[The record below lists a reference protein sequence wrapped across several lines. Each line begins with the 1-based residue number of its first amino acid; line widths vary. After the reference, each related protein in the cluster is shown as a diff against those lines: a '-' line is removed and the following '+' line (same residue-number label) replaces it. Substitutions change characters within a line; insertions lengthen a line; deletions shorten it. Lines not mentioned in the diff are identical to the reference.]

1 MANRKISEFTA
12 LTAPASGDT
21 FAILDVDASGIEVN
35 KKITYANV
43 LGKAPDG
50 TAAAPAFSFN
60 SDTNSGIS
68 GGSDT
73 LVLSTGGTAAISVD
87 SSQNV
92 TLSANLTVSGTTT
105 TIDTTT
111 LTVKDKNI
119 EIAKGNGNDAAVDG
133 AGITID
139 STDGDKTWNWVDS
152 TDAWTSSEHIH
163 LGDNKKLLVGTG
175 SDLEIFHNG
184 SQSKIIDVNGNEL
197 RLQADT
203 IRFRDKDDGDTYA
216 NFIHDGAVELF
227 YDNSKKLETTSA
239 GVDVTGNI
247 TVSGT
252 VDGIDIATDVA
263 ANTAKVTNATHT
275 GEVTGATALTIADNV
290 VDEANLK
297 VSNSPTNGYYLQAQS
312 GNTGGLTW
320 AAVAQYTTP
329 LTTQG
334 DILYRDGSGDQRLAA
349 GTSGYFLKTQ
359 GSGADPVWA
368 AVPAGVGGASGVDFN
383 DDVKARWGTGND
395 LEIYH
400 DGTDNYWQT
409 GAITTHFRVNSG
421 NRLTLKSD
429 GNVQM
434 QGSSGK
440 NLEWVTASGSLTF
453 ADSAKATFGTGNDL
467 QLYHDGTD
475 SYVHNDNGSGWLR
488 MQGDAIALR
497 TKTDTE
503 TYLTCSHNGGVE
515 LYYDNSKK
523 LETTS
528 DGATVSGSLKVEDDN
543 KIKVGT
549 GADLQLYHNGTDSFI
564 KNFTGITRVLADDFR
579 VLNQAND
586 EVQIKAVADGA
597 VSLYHN
603 GTTKLETTSWGSQIT
618 GNLVATGLIDLSD
631 GNGTSTS
638 TIALGDSDDLKIY
651 HDGSHSYIKDA
662 GTGNLVIQTNILGIQ
677 AANGLEDVAKFTE
690 NAAVEL
696 YYDNSKKFETTSTGA
711 TVTGVATV
719 SNGIIE
725 TAITIATNHTITTN
739 YNAMSTGPVTVSATV
754 TVPSGSVWTVI

>member
-175 SDLEIFHNG
+175 SDLQIYHSG
-184 SQSKIIDVNGNEL
+184 SDSVLANSTGH
-197 RLQADT
+197 LQ
-203 IRFRDKDDGDTYA
+203 FRTATQFGFYNSGGSEALAKFTP
-216 NFIHDGAVELF
+216 DGACELM
-227 YDNSKKLETTSA
+227 YDNSKKIETTSA
-239 GVDVTGNI
+239 GVTVTGALTATSFVGALTGTATEATNVTVSANNSTDETVYPVFVDGATGTQGAETDTGLTYNPSTGLLTSTGFSGSGASLTTLNASNLSSGTVNVARLGSGSSVTTKFLRGDNTWQ

-252 VDGIDIATDVA
+252 PEG
-263 ANTAKVTNATHT
+263 TAILST
-275 GEVTGATALTIADNV
+275 GESGAT
-290 VDEANLK
+290 K
-297 VSNSPTNGYYLQAQS
+297 YLRED
-312 GNTGGLTW
+312 
-320 AAVAQYTTP
+320 
-329 LTTQG
+329 G
-334 DILYRDGSGDQRLAA
+334 D
-349 GTSGYFLKTQ
+349 GTCSWQ
-359 GSGADPVWA
+359 
-368 AVPAGVGGASGVDFN
+368 AVPAAVGGASGVDFN
-383 DDVKARWGTGND
+383 DNVKARWGTGND
-395 LEIYH
+395 LEIWH
-400 DGTDNYWQT
+400 SGSHAFIRNDVTGGMNLQSDNSIWLSDGDGT
-409 GAITTHFRVNSG
+409 NSYIG
-421 NRLTLKSD
+421 CI
-429 GNVQM
+429 
-434 QGSSGK
+434 
-440 NLEWVTASGSLTF
+440 E
-453 ADSAKATFGTGNDL
+453 
-467 QLYHDGTD
+467 
-475 SYVHNDNGSGWLR
+475 
-488 MQGDAIALR
+488 
-497 TKTDTE
+497 
-503 TYLTCSHNGGVE
+503 GGRVE
-515 LYYDNSKK
+515 LRHDNSKK

-528 DGATVSGSLKVEDDN
+528 DGATVSGSLKVEDNN

-597 VSLYHN
+597 VNLYHN
-603 GTTKLETTSWGSQIT
+603 GTTKL
-618 GNLVATGLIDLSD
+618 
-631 GNGTSTS
+631 
-638 TIALGDSDDLKIY
+638 
-651 HDGSHSYIKDA
+651 
-662 GTGNLVIQTNILGIQ
+662 
-677 AANGLEDVAKFTE
+677 
-690 NAAVEL
+690 
-696 YYDNSKKFETTSTGA
+696 ETTSTGA

-719 SNGIIE
+719 SNGIVE

-739 YNAMSTGPVTVSATV
+739 YNAMSAGPVTVSATV